1 MKKSI
6 DFVTVVYSD
15 EIEIKLLK
23 LQAHSFSFVYPDIIN
38 NILVIFND
46 KKSLNEQMRNKFYD
60 EIIECYPVELIDKV
74 KLLFLEDLNLD
85 FDYSNWFTQQLIKL
99 EISKHVTSDYYVVLD
114 SKNHFIKIIT
124 SDYFFKNNTSP
135 YLYFNYHNDKML
147 EFYSNSLNYF
157 DIKCPYDNNENFD
170 KMFKIQSSTPFLFIT
185 KECINM
191 IKYVEA
197 RENKPFKDFFVE
209 TKQFTEFF
217 FYYTYLI
224 FSNKYL
230 LYEYSINLQPIITVG
245 PQNPVTENY
254 NTWEYKK
261 NILDNNKI
269 YIFSL
274 HRNCFKILDNDYKEN
289 LLKFY
294 KNIYKDLNVI
304 KIIENLLI

>member
-124 SDYFFKNNTSP
+124 MDYFFKNNTSP
-135 YLYFNYHNDKML
+135 ICILITIM
-147 EFYSNSLNYF
+147 
-157 DIKCPYDNNENFD
+157 IKC
-170 KMFKIQSSTPFLFIT
+170 SSFI
-185 KECINM
+185 
-191 IKYVEA
+191 
-197 RENKPFKDFFVE
+197 R
-209 TKQFTEFF
+209 
-217 FYYTYLI
+217 
-224 FSNKYL
+224 
-230 LYEYSINLQPIITVG
+230 
-245 PQNPVTENY
+245 
-254 NTWEYKK
+254 
-261 NILDNNKI
+261 IL
-269 YIFSL
+269 
-274 HRNCFKILDNDYKEN
+274 
-289 LLKFY
+289 
-294 KNIYKDLNVI
+294 
-304 KIIENLLI
+304 